1 MIAEQGVSV
10 QELKARASILE
21 VVRRFV
27 NLRQNGGR
35 WVGPCP
41 FHQETKP
48 SFSVNEEEGFF
59 YCFGCQA
66 HGDVI
71 DFYCK
76 INGLEFKEGV
86 NQLAAEMG
94 LTLAMPSGQST
105 ARSRQEKDFSRLCLE
120 MYALSQSHF
129 RRNLGVPE
137 GRACLEYLRNRGL
150 SMELAQAFGLG
161 CGLPGWDHLSRLLKA
176 KGYDQ
181 GKAVEAGLL
190 IRNERRN
197 SVYDRFRNRLIFP
210 IENLSSQVIAFG
222 GRVITSEDEPK
233 YINSSDSAIYKK
245 GDHLYGLSQARRV
258 ITQEKRALL
267 TEGYMDVLTLH
278 QFGYGNACGVLGTSL
293 TMQQIKRLSGFCTQV
308 DLLFDGDRAGRK
320 AALRSARM
328 LLTRGLG
335 CRVALLPDGE
345 DVDSLLR
352 GAGKGAFD
360 ALLAAAEDG
369 LDYCLRV
376 VRETGS
382 AKEIVE
388 WAKAFAKELLDPSL
402 LSFFLPKLARGL
414 ELDEI
419 ELRNTVIPLA
429 MASKRPQTVDT
440 PAPSFGGGGKMERM
454 PRSGHPDVHQK
465 QERDLLGFA
474 IRCPHHVPRLDAAGA
489 SIVLVSPWSK
499 SLWKALLEA
508 QGGELLPFL
517 GEEEKGFYIQCRLQ
531 ATDQDVDEQIELE
544 EICSFLD
551 KLRHQEKHRSMLAAL
566 RGRQGREDQDDLEL
580 LRALQES
587 LGRNNGEH

>member
-1 MIAEQGVSV
+1 MIAEQGVTV
-10 QELKARASILE
+10 RELKARASILE

-35 WVGPCP
+35 WIGPCP

-86 NQLAAEMG
+86 SQLAAEMG
-94 LTLAMPSGQST
+94 LTLAMPSGQHT
-105 ARSRQEKDFSRLCLE
+105 GRSRQEKDFNRLCLE
-120 MYALSQSHF
+120 MYAVAQSHF
-129 RRNLGVPE
+129 RRNLGTPQ
-137 GRACLEYLRNRGL
+137 GRSSLEYLRKRGL
-150 SMELAQAFGLG
+150 SMELAETFGLG
-161 CGLPGWDHLSRLLKA
+161 CSLPGWDDLAGLLKS

-181 GKAVEAGLL
+181 TKAVESGLL

-197 SVYDRFRNRLIFP
+197 SVYDRFRNRLMFP

-222 GRVITSEDEPK
+222 GRVITSGDEPK
-233 YINSSDSAIYKK
+233 YINSSDSVIYKK
-245 GDHLYGLSQARRV
+245 GDHLYGLSQARQA

-278 QFGYGNACGVLGTSL
+278 QFGYANACGVLGTSL
-293 TMQQIKRLSGFCTQV
+293 TVQQIKRLSGFCSQV

-320 AALRSARM
+320 AALRSAQM

-352 GAGKGAFD
+352 GAGKATFGT
-360 ALLAAAEDG
+360 LLTAAEDG
-369 LDYCLRV
+369 LDYCLRM
-376 VRETGS
+376 VRETNS

-388 WAKAFAKELLDPSL
+388 WAKSFVKDLQDPAL
-402 LSFFLPKLARGL
+402 LSFFVPKLARGL
-414 ELDEI
+414 GLDET
-419 ELRNTVIPLA
+419 ELRTTVIPSALA
-429 MASKRPQTVDT
+429 ARRVQA
-440 PAPSFGGGGKMERM
+440 PAGSAPAFGEGGKPDRT
-454 PRSGHPDVHQK
+454 PRPGHPDVRQR
-465 QERDLLGFA
+465 QEQDLLRFA
-474 IRCPHHVPRLDAAGA
+474 IRCPQHVPRLHDAGA
-489 SIVLVSPWSK
+489 ALLLVSSWSK

-508 QGGELLPFL
+508 QGGELLPYL
-517 GEEEKGFYIQCRLQ
+517 GEDEKRFYIQCRLL
-531 ATDQDVDEQIELE
+531 TVEQDMDELAELE
-544 EICSFLD
+544 EICSFLV
-551 KLRHQEKHRSMLAAL
+551 KLRNQEKQRAVLAAL
-566 RGRQGREDQDDLEL
+566 RKGDGREGRDDFEL